1 MNPAPPKFYLN
12 NTPVNPPQNW
22 RQMEIELN
30 FDKDKSTNKSSVS
43 ITDWDFVREN
53 TAIIQKY
60 IEDGLTTGVGILEG
74 MPFRIELDR
83 QGDLEVIFDGYIDL
97 TMQPRLSDIRC
108 TVKAVETFGIDWLN
122 DIADS
127 FTFDYLYRETGTIT
141 ESDFIKV
148 PYIISS
154 VPNYTNSV
162 VALIGVYIM
171 VGEVRDA
178 IRNIAEFVASMP
190 LYYVFS
196 TYIRLIIYIIA
207 LILVII
213 ALVKLLKDL
222 MLLLIQPVKYHS
234 GMRIRTLL
242 EKGCEHLG
250 LKLKSEYFEPGG
262 PYEDTVIIPAK
273 FYAPPNKKDKRL
285 LGLTDPKINQDGF
298 YKGTF
303 GQLLRDVKQLINGK
317 IVIDGDELLIV
328 RDDYA
333 YTGNNYTMPVKN
345 GTGIYQPF
353 YSTNAN
359 ELVSNTYITF
369 ETDLSEKNTIQ
380 QYIGTAYQVIIQ
392 PNRVNNQSMVLMKG
406 LNEVRLPFALA
417 KKKTELTVPEQ
428 IMDVF
433 LKTVGKIVGAMVK
446 AVNAVIKVLNK
457 VIQAVNNVIKKLN
470 QIGIK
475 VKFNLPEIP
484 LIKFPNFADEFSN
497 RIGMML
503 IEYDQFNVQKI
514 VDLSIKSDPKQTK
527 LSGRNETILSAKWL
541 YENYYYIDSS
551 IPTVDKPNAN
561 QCILKSYENVPF
573 TFQDYKKVKK
583 NNFIFTEKGDE
594 AYVGS
599 LKWRPYAQTSDI
611 DLRISKL
618 YTNNLRLTDYEPD
631 GQ

>member
-1 MNPAPPKFYLN
+1 MNPAPPIFYLF
-12 NTPVNPPQNW
+12 NTIVKPPQNW
-22 RQMEIELN
+22 QEMMLELN
-30 FDKDKSTNKSSVS
+30 FDRDKTINRVAVS
-43 ITDWDFVREN
+43 ITDWDFVRDN
-53 TAIIQKY
+53 TDLIQKH
-60 IEDGLTTGVGILEG
+60 IEDGLTNGVGILEG
-74 MPFRIELDR
+74 IPFKIEIQ
-83 QGDLEVIFDGYIDL
+83 QGSTVDVLFDGYLDL
-97 TMQPRLSDIRC
+97 TQQPNLSKIKCSVR
-108 TVKAVETFGIDWLN
+108 AVEAFGIDWLN
-122 DIADS
+122 DVADS

-141 ESDFIKV
+141 DSDFIKV

-171 VGEVRDA
+171 AGEVKDA

-242 EKGCEHLG
+242 QKGAEHLG
-250 LKLKSEYFEPGG
+250 MTFKSEFFDVGG
-262 PYEDTVIIPAK
+262 EYEDTVIIPAK

-303 GQLLRDVKQLINGK
+303 GQLIRDIKQLVNGK
-317 IVIDGDELLIV
+317 IIIQGNELHLV
-328 RDDYA
+328 RDDYS
-333 YTGNNYTMPVKN
+333 YTGNNYILPP
-345 GTGIYQPF
+345 IDQPY
-353 YSTNAN
+353 YSTNAD
-359 ELVSNTYITF
+359 EFISNTYITF

-380 QYIGTAYQVIIQ
+380 YYQGTAYQLTIQ
-392 PNRVNNQSMVLMKG
+392 PVRVNFQNMVLMKG
-406 LNEVRLPFALA
+406 LNEVRIPFALA
-417 KKKTELTVPEQ
+417 KKKKELTLPEN
-428 IMDVF
+428 IMNTF
-433 LKTVGKIVGAMVK
+433 LKTIGKIVGAMVK

-475 VKFNLPEIP
+475 VKFQLPQIP
-484 LIKFPNFADEFSN
+484 LVNFPNFTDEFSN

-514 VDLSIKSDPKQTK
+514 VDLDIKSDPKQTK
-527 LSGRNETILSAKWL
+527 ISNENSSILSGRHL
-541 YENYYYIDSS
+541 YHTYYYVNSF
-551 IPTVDKPNAN
+551 IPTTDKPNGN
-561 QCILKSYENVPF
+561 QYILKSFQKDKF
-573 TFQDYKKVKK
+573 TFSDYQKVKS
-583 NNFIFTEKGDE
+583 NNYIFTSKGEE
-594 AYVGS
+594 AYVNS
-599 LKWRPYAQTSDI
+599 LKWNPYKQQAEVDI
-611 DLRISKL
+611 RISQL
-618 YTNNLRLTDYEPD
+618 YTNNLKSTDYEPD